1 MAGEDFSQR
10 ASHDR
15 LSAITDGVYA
25 VALTLLALEIVVPS
39 ANSIHSSAQL
49 NNYMVNNLLPQLS
62 LYLISFIILSNF
74 WASTNAIP
82 MYKKVDN
89 TILTINLAILALV
102 VLIPFSTSFVLS
114 FYHYSQSVI
123 IFSLIILLVGLLYLI
138 LYIYLFKENLVKE
151 RIYKFIEPHKRIML
165 IELSIPPVLALI
177 SIVLALFNPLAG
189 MYVYVIVLFA
199 TMIKKIAK
207 KFIKNI
213 VDILPDKKC
222 FKINSKALRW

>member
-138 LYIYLFKENLVKE
+138 LYIYLFKENLDKE

-207 KFIKNI
+207 RFIKN
-213 VDILPDKKC
+213 
-222 FKINSKALRW
+222 

>member
-123 IFSLIILLVGLLYLI
+123 IFSFIILLVGLLYLI

-207 KFIKNI
+207 RFIKN
-213 VDILPDKKC
+213 
-222 FKINSKALRW
+222 

>member
-39 ANSIHSSAQL
+39 VNSIHSSAQL
-49 NNYMVNNLLPQLS
+49 NDYMVNNLLPQLS

-151 RIYKFIEPHKRIML
+151 RIYKFIEPHKRILL

-207 KFIKNI
+207 KFIKN
-213 VDILPDKKC
+213 
-222 FKINSKALRW
+222 

>member
-165 IELSIPPVLALI
+165 IELSILPVLALI

-207 KFIKNI
+207 RFIKN
-213 VDILPDKKC
+213 
-222 FKINSKALRW
+222 

>member
-1 MAGEDFSQR
+1 MVGEDFSQR

-74 WASTNAIP
+74 WASTNAIKKN
-82 MYKKVDN
+82 KKVDN

-207 KFIKNI
+207 RFIKN
-213 VDILPDKKC
+213 
-222 FKINSKALRW
+222 

>member
-74 WASTNAIP
+74 WASTNAIL

-207 KFIKNI
+207 RFIKN
-213 VDILPDKKC
+213 
-222 FKINSKALRW
+222 

>member
-1 MAGEDFSQR
+1 MVGEDFSQR

-123 IFSLIILLVGLLYLI
+123 IFSLIILWVGLLYLI

-207 KFIKNI
+207 RFIKN
-213 VDILPDKKC
+213 
-222 FKINSKALRW
+222 

>member
-1 MAGEDFSQR
+1 MVGEDFSQR

-39 ANSIHSSAQL
+39 VNSIHSSAQL
-49 NNYMVNNLLPQLS
+49 NDYMVNNLLPQLS

-207 KFIKNI
+207 KFIKN
-213 VDILPDKKC
+213 
-222 FKINSKALRW
+222 

>member
-1 MAGEDFSQR
+1 VAGEDFSQR

-39 ANSIHSSAQL
+39 LNSIHSSAQL
-49 NNYMVNNLLPQLS
+49 NDYMVNNLLPQLS

-207 KFIKNI
+207 RFIKN
-213 VDILPDKKC
+213 
-222 FKINSKALRW
+222 

>member
-39 ANSIHSSAQL
+39 VNSIHSSAQL
-49 NNYMVNNLLPQLS
+49 NDYMVNNLLPQLS

-151 RIYKFIEPHKRIML
+151 RIYKFIEPHKRLML

-207 KFIKNI
+207 RFIKN
-213 VDILPDKKC
+213 
-222 FKINSKALRW
+222 

>member
-39 ANSIHSSAQL
+39 VNSIHSSAQL
-49 NNYMVNNLLPQLS
+49 NDYMVNNLLPQLS

-89 TILTINLAILALV
+89 TILTLNLAILALV

-207 KFIKNI
+207 KFIKN
-213 VDILPDKKC
+213 
-222 FKINSKALRW
+222 

>member
-15 LSAITDGVYA
+15 LSAITDGVYS

-207 KFIKNI
+207 KFIKN
-213 VDILPDKKC
+213 
-222 FKINSKALRW
+222 

>member
-49 NNYMVNNLLPQLS
+49 NIYMVNNLLPQLF

-123 IFSLIILLVGLLYLI
+123 IFSLIVLLVGLLYLI

-207 KFIKNI
+207 RFIKN
-213 VDILPDKKC
+213 
-222 FKINSKALRW
+222 

>member
-123 IFSLIILLVGLLYLI
+123 IFSLIILLVGLLY
-138 LYIYLFKENLVKE
+138 KE

-207 KFIKNI
+207 RFIKN
-213 VDILPDKKC
+213 
-222 FKINSKALRW
+222 

>member
-1 MAGEDFSQR
+1 MAGENFSQR

-39 ANSIHSSAQL
+39 VNSIHSSAQL
-49 NNYMVNNLLPQLS
+49 NAYMVNNLLPQLS

-74 WASTNAIP
+74 WAFTNAIP

-207 KFIKNI
+207 RFIKN
-213 VDILPDKKC
+213 
-222 FKINSKALRW
+222 

>member
-39 ANSIHSSAQL
+39 VNSIHSSAQL
-49 NNYMVNNLLPQLS
+49 NDYMVNNLLPQLS

-114 FYHYSQSVI
+114 FSHYSQSVI

-207 KFIKNI
+207 RFIN
-213 VDILPDKKC
+213 
-222 FKINSKALRW
+222 N

>member
-1 MAGEDFSQR
+1 MVGEDFSQR

-177 SIVLALFNPLAG
+177 SIVLALFNSLAG

-207 KFIKNI
+207 RFIKN
-213 VDILPDKKC
+213 
-222 FKINSKALRW
+222 

>member
-1 MAGEDFSQR
+1 LAGEDFSQR

-207 KFIKNI
+207 RFIKN
-213 VDILPDKKC
+213 
-222 FKINSKALRW
+222 

>member
-114 FYHYSQSVI
+114 FYLYSQSVI

-177 SIVLALFNPLAG
+177 SIVVALFNPLAG

-207 KFIKNI
+207 RFIKN
-213 VDILPDKKC
+213 
-222 FKINSKALRW
+222 

>member
-1 MAGEDFSQR
+1 MVGEDFSQR

-165 IELSIPPVLALI
+165 MELSIPPVLALI

-207 KFIKNI
+207 RFIKN
-213 VDILPDKKC
+213 
-222 FKINSKALRW
+222 

>member
-39 ANSIHSSAQL
+39 FNSIHSSAQL
-49 NNYMVNNLLPQLS
+49 NDYMVNNLLPQLS

-207 KFIKNI
+207 RFIKN
-213 VDILPDKKC
+213 
-222 FKINSKALRW
+222 

>member
-199 TMIKKIAK
+199 TMIKIAK
-207 KFIKNI
+207 KFIKN
-213 VDILPDKKC
+213 
-222 FKINSKALRW
+222 

>member
-1 MAGEDFSQR
+1 MVGEDFSQR

-123 IFSLIILLVGLLYLI
+123 IFSLIILLIGLLYLI

-207 KFIKNI
+207 RFIKN
-213 VDILPDKKC
+213 
-222 FKINSKALRW
+222 

>member
-39 ANSIHSSAQL
+39 VNSIHSSAQL
-49 NNYMVNNLLPQLS
+49 NDYMVNNLLPQLS
-62 LYLISFIILSNF
+62 LYLISFIILLNF

-207 KFIKNI
+207 RFIKN
-213 VDILPDKKC
+213 
-222 FKINSKALRW
+222 

>member
-39 ANSIHSSAQL
+39 VNSIHSSAQL
-49 NNYMVNNLLPQLS
+49 NNYLVNNLLPQLS

-207 KFIKNI
+207 RFIKN
-213 VDILPDKKC
+213 
-222 FKINSKALRW
+222 

>member
-39 ANSIHSSAQL
+39 ASSIHSSAQL

-207 KFIKNI
+207 RFIKN
-213 VDILPDKKC
+213 
-222 FKINSKALRW
+222 

>member
-1 MAGEDFSQR
+1 MVGEDFSQR

-15 LSAITDGVYA
+15 LSAITDGVYT
-25 VALTLLALEIVVPS
+25 VSLTLLALEIVVPS

-207 KFIKNI
+207 RFIKN
-213 VDILPDKKC
+213 
-222 FKINSKALRW
+222 

>member
-177 SIVLALFNPLAG
+177 SIVLALFNSLAG

-207 KFIKNI
+207 RFIKN
-213 VDILPDKKC
+213 
-222 FKINSKALRW
+222 

>member
-49 NNYMVNNLLPQLS
+49 NDYMVNNLLPQLS

-207 KFIKNI
+207 RFIKN
-213 VDILPDKKC
+213 
-222 FKINSKALRW
+222 

>member
-123 IFSLIILLVGLLYLI
+123 IFSLIILLVGLLYLS

-207 KFIKNI
+207 RFIKN
-213 VDILPDKKC
+213 
-222 FKINSKALRW
+222 

>member
-39 ANSIHSSAQL
+39 VNSIHSSAQL
-49 NNYMVNNLLPQLS
+49 NDYMVNNLLPQLS

-138 LYIYLFKENLVKE
+138 LNLVKE

-207 KFIKNI
+207 RFIKN
-213 VDILPDKKC
+213 
-222 FKINSKALRW
+222 

>member
-189 MYVYVIVLFA
+189 MYVYVIVLFVLA
-199 TMIKKIAK
+199 TEIRSRSA
-207 KFIKNI
+207 
-213 VDILPDKKC
+213 
-222 FKINSKALRW
+222 

>member
-1 MAGEDFSQR
+1 MVGEDFSQR

-89 TILTINLAILALV
+89 NILTINLAILALV

-207 KFIKNI
+207 RFIKN
-213 VDILPDKKC
+213 
-222 FKINSKALRW
+222 

>member
-177 SIVLALFNPLAG
+177 SIILALFNPLAG

-207 KFIKNI
+207 
-213 VDILPDKKC
+213 
-222 FKINSKALRW
+222 

>member
-1 MAGEDFSQR
+1 MVGEDFSQR

-199 TMIKKIAK
+199 TMIKKITK
-207 KFIKNI
+207 RFIKN
-213 VDILPDKKC
+213 
-222 FKINSKALRW
+222 

>member
-39 ANSIHSSAQL
+39 VNSIHSSAQL

-207 KFIKNI
+207 RFIN
-213 VDILPDKKC
+213 
-222 FKINSKALRW
+222 N

>member
-1 MAGEDFSQR
+1 MVGEDFSQR

-177 SIVLALFNPLAG
+177 SIVLALFNPLVG

-199 TMIKKIAK
+199 TMIKK
-207 KFIKNI
+207 
-213 VDILPDKKC
+213 
-222 FKINSKALRW
+222 

>member
-1 MAGEDFSQR
+1 MVGEDFSQR

-89 TILTINLAILALV
+89 IILTINLAILALV

-207 KFIKNI
+207 RFIKN
-213 VDILPDKKC
+213 
-222 FKINSKALRW
+222 

>member
-39 ANSIHSSAQL
+39 ANLIHSSAQL
-49 NNYMVNNLLPQLS
+49 NDYMVNNLLPQLS

-207 KFIKNI
+207 RFIKN
-213 VDILPDKKC
+213 
-222 FKINSKALRW
+222 

>member
-199 TMIKKIAK
+199 TMIKKITK
-207 KFIKNI
+207 RFIKN
-213 VDILPDKKC
+213 
-222 FKINSKALRW
+222 